1 MDTLFG
7 KAVDFGVKNF
17 KSISDFD
24 ENLETLER
32 NVKLLSDRAF
42 DVKTDV
48 ENRERSGKKKRKR
61 EVGSWFDEVMKV
73 EEGLHAFKEE
83 VTRGEKNEGSL
94 EKMNGRVGELL
105 EQSKHFGMLVHDIIG
120 IYGIGG
126 VGKTTLA
133 KHIHNRLVNEIHY
146 PIRWVTVSQ
155 GFSIK
160 RLQDDLAKIANL
172 DLSDEVDKHRRA
184 AKLNRAFKERKNIV
198 IILDDVWDR
207 LCLEKLGDP
216 LGVEGCRLILTTR
229 SFEEECRMQDSA
241 KSRYRVN
248 CQIHGRKVQGNSRQ
262 EEFNQGHTIL
272 NKLAKVCLLE
282 ATYGIGYA
290 SRRFE
295 AVKLHDLLREI
306 ALRITNVK
314 PKYMVWAGIG
324 SQVSEEQDWAFNLD
338 KVSFLNSD
346 IKGIPEDM
354 APNCP
359 SLSTLLLSKCSL
371 RRIPWLFSNFKPHKM
386 FVLCRWSIFRF
397 PHGRNHTRLWA
408 NSLTYKFGLSD
419 QYTSQ
424 HTAVQYASIMA
435 QMIATAQSAQAVRN

>member
-83 VTRGEKNEGSL
+83 VTRGKKNGGSL

-105 EQSKHFGMLVHDIIG
+105 EQSKHFGMLVHD
-120 IYGIGG
+120 
-126 VGKTTLA
+126 
-133 KHIHNRLVNEIHY
+133 
-146 PIRWVTVSQ
+146 
-155 GFSIK
+155 
-160 RLQDDLAKIANL
+160 
-172 DLSDEVDKHRRA
+172 
-184 AKLNRAFKERKNIV
+184 
-198 IILDDVWDR
+198 
-207 LCLEKLGDP
+207 
-216 LGVEGCRLILTTR
+216 
-229 SFEEECRMQDSA
+229 M
-241 KSRYRVN
+241 
-248 CQIHGRKVQGNSRQ
+248 KVQGNSRQ

-295 AVKLHDLLREI
+295 AVKMHDLLREI

-324 SQVSEEQDWAFNLD
+324 SQKSQRAEGNCICNQQNANQMGFALVIKCRDNSEQSKCVESINGLKQGRWKATLSFYKPMLRGYFVQGIKNNKYISEFVSMDGCSEKN
-338 KVSFLNSD
+338 
-346 IKGIPEDM
+346 
-354 APNCP
+354 
-359 SLSTLLLSKCSL
+359 LLSDLPVEALKTKNRFFNHYNCNMKIEASSKQGIL
-371 RRIPWLFSNFKPHKM
+371 CCTSNDNHMHYICKP
-386 FVLCRWSIFRF
+386 S
-397 PHGRNHTRLWA
+397 T
-408 NSLTYKFGLSD
+408 
-419 QYTSQ
+419 QE
-424 HTAVQYASIMA
+424 
-435 QMIATAQSAQAVRN
+435 